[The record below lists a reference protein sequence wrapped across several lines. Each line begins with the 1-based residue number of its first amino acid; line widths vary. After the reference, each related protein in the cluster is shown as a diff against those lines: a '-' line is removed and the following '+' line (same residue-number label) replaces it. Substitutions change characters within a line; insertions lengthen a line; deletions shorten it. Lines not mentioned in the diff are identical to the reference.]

1 MALHL
6 YVCGGQSF
14 CKPVSRLLLCKE
26 IFILVYFEIATCSC
40 SHFQSTVICQLTI
53 ILFAVNATTTG
64 GDMTQSCSQIPHA
77 VSMPALTCN
86 NCLQQRHESDRLR
99 LENNNLR
106 RDLKNLKH
114 ALENSQKSE
123 KALRDRCV
131 IQQDAYYIC
140 IHLQFQ
146 MRIIFMW
153 AFVRPVNVNIRSIQP
168 DPCITSVDLQIPVLL
183 KIRCYG
189 RLKHSSQSKHMKHKL
204 V

>member
-1 MALHL
+1 MALYL

-14 CKPVSRLLLCKE
+14 CKPPDLKPVSRLLLCKE

-40 SHFQSTVICQLTI
+40 SHFQLTVICQLTI

-140 IHLQFQ
+140 IHG
-146 MRIIFMW
+146 
-153 AFVRPVNVNIRSIQP
+153 
-168 DPCITSVDLQIPVLL
+168 C
-183 KIRCYG
+183 K
-189 RLKHSSQSKHMKHKL
+189 
-204 V
+204 

>member
-1 MALHL
+1 MKLQH
-6 YVCGGQSF
+6 
-14 CKPVSRLLLCKE
+14 PVAH
-26 IFILVYFEIATCSC
+26 IFWTY
-40 SHFQSTVICQLTI
+40 QWLTI
-53 ILFAVNATTTG
+53 ILFAVNGTTTG

-131 IQQDAYYIC
+131 IQQDAHYIC
-140 IHLQFQ
+140 IHGCKWNLIAYLKTNLILQFQ
-146 MRIIFMW
+146 MLIIFMW
-153 AFVRPVNVNIRSIQP
+153 AFVRPVNVNISSIQP
-168 DPCITSVDLQIPVLL
+168 DPYITSADLQIPVLL

>member
-1 MALHL
+1 M
-6 YVCGGQSF
+6 
-14 CKPVSRLLLCKE
+14 
-26 IFILVYFEIATCSC
+26 
-40 SHFQSTVICQLTI
+40 TI
-53 ILFAVNATTTG
+53 IWFAVNATTKG

-140 IHLQFQ
+140 IHGSKRNLTVVFEDKFDFAVSDAF
-146 MRIIFMW
+146 IFIW
-153 AFVRPVNVNIRSIQP
+153 AFFRPVNVNISSIQP
-168 DPCITSVDLQIPVLL
+168 DPYITSVDLQISVLL

-189 RLKHSSQSKHMKHKL
+189 RS
-204 V
+204 